1 MRKTLAVILCALM
14 ILSLAVVGVSAAE
27 PVAVTNAED
36 FAKMKGGDSYYLT
49 ADIELTDSYA
59 EFKGTLDGNNHTIT
73 VSGKPV
79 FTKLTG
85 ATVSNLTIAG
95 SVEASASAKVNVGA
109 LCATGAN
116 LTLNKVTNKATVSQ
130 LGDGKYA
137 GGLVGQL
144 DTISGAAADNKIPST
159 FTDCVNDGAVSGSK
173 GKNRI
178 GGIVGNS
185 VKYSDAKYVR
195 CINNGD
201 ISALTGISGTHYIAG
216 IAGSAFGATFI
227 DCVNNGKISSVG
239 GTANMG
245 GILATMSPSPQG
257 GDQSVTITGCVNN
270 GTLEASN
277 GQCGGIVGRVSS
289 AKATKTVDG
298 SEVIDPPKCV
308 TQILTLK
315 NCTNNGPVT
324 SGGSYAGGLV
334 GYLYGISPTTASE
347 NGKDYPY
354 CSYAVVTDCVNKAAI
369 TGTGDSTF
377 VSQFMAYS
385 NANENTIKNCY
396 GSGSVT
402 AKDDKHAVIIGLS
415 SADATKYSIEG
426 NYVTDSTK
434 YFSYAAP
441 ASDGTA
447 SPNEIPMSADLAAK
461 VTIATADEIN
471 AKIAAMNGAA
481 PSDPGTVVTGDT
493 AVWVLV
499 IAGVS
504 LLGMG
509 IALKARKA

>member
-1 MRKTLAVILCALM
+1 MRKLIAIILCAVM
-14 ILSLAVVGVSAAE
+14 TLSVAVVGVSAAE
-27 PVAVTNAED
+27 PLPVANAED
-36 FAKMKGGDSYYLT
+36 FAKMIAEGSYYLT
-49 ADIELTDSYA
+49 ADIALTDSYA
-59 EFKGTLDGNNHTIT
+59 EFKGTLDGKNHTIT
-73 VSGKPV
+73 VSGNPV
-79 FTKLTG
+79 FTKLTS
-85 ATVSNLTIAG
+85 ATVSNLTVAG
-95 SVEASASAKVNVGA
+95 SVEGSKAHIGA
-109 LCATGAN
+109 LCGTGAN
-116 LTLNKVTNKATVSQ
+116 LTLTKVTNKATVSQ

-137 GGLVGQL
+137 GGLVGIL
-144 DTISGAAADNKIPST
+144 NTTSGAAADNKIPSI

-195 CINNGD
+195 CINNGN

-289 AKATKTVDG
+289 PKATKTENG

-334 GYLYGISPTTASE
+334 GYLFGISPTTASE
-347 NGKDYPY
+347 NGKNYPY
-354 CSYAVVTDCVNKAAI
+354 SSYAVITDCVNTAAI
-369 TGTGDSTF
+369 TGTGDTTF

-385 NANENTIKNCY
+385 NVNENTIKNCY

-415 SADATKYSIEG
+415 SADATKYIIEG

-434 YFSYAAP
+434 YFSYADP

-461 VTIATADEIN
+461 VTIASADEIN
-471 AKIAAMNGAA
+471 AKIAAMNETA
-481 PSDPGTVVTGDT
+481 PADPGTTPVVTGDT
-493 AVWVLV
+493 AVIVMIV
-499 IAGVS
+499 CAVS